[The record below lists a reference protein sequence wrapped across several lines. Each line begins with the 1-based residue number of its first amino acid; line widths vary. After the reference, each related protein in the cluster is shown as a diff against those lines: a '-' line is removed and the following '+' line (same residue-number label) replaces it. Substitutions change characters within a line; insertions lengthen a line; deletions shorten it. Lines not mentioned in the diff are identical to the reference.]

1 MLKPETAWE
10 YETGIIQN
18 FKPLTLR
25 STFYY
30 YDIQNFMNDSGITSP
45 GTGLASD
52 CLYNIPSVK
61 MYGVELEAAI
71 DFKKRFRGLVSYS
84 YQAFDAG
91 DSPYQQG
98 WSYYLPL
105 LYPKHKIKMMGR
117 VKVWEDG
124 WLQTDLRFI
133 GARNVQQQ
141 AQGKL
146 DAYAILNVGFE
157 QKFRFWHQ
165 EMTLNAFA
173 NNLTG
178 TRYQEIQGFYMPRQ
192 TFGFTIGTKF

>member
-25 STFYY
+25 GTLYY
-30 YDIQNFMNDSGITSP
+30 YDIQNFMNDSGITAP
-45 GTGLASD
+45 GSGLGSN

-61 MYGVELEAAI
+61 MYGVELEAAL
-71 DFKKRFRGLVSYS
+71 DFKNRFRGMVSYS
-84 YQAFDAG
+84 YQALDAAE
-91 DSPYQQG
+91 SSYQQS

-117 VKVWEDG
+117 FRVWEDG
-124 WLQTDLRFI
+124 WLQANLRCI
-133 GARNVQQQ
+133 GARNVQKQ
-141 AQGKL
+141 AEGSLHAFATL
-146 DAYAILNVGFE
+146 DLGFE
-157 QKFRFWHQ
+157 QKFRFWRQ
-165 EMTLNAFA
+165 ELTLNVFA

-178 TRYQEIQGFYMPRQ
+178 SRYQEIQGYYMPRQ
-192 TFGFTIGTKF
+192 TYGFTIRTKF